1 LQLPVPR
8 AALRLAASKQFLKLS
23 SSRSKKWHHA
33 PDLASMEICSTMH
46 IAFRR
51 AQVADLL
58 AIVALLA
65 DDILG
70 QQREDATSP
79 PNPKYVDAF
88 QAILAD
94 PNQLQMVATSGDEV
108 IGTLQLTFIPGL
120 SRTGAWRG
128 QIEGVRIAAA
138 HRGSGVGQQMFE
150 WAIDQ
155 CRARGCDLVQLTTDK
170 ARPEAHRFYERLGFV
185 GSHIGYKLML

>member
-1 LQLPVPR
+1 
-8 AALRLAASKQFLKLS
+8 
-23 SSRSKKWHHA
+23 
-33 PDLASMEICSTMH
+33 MH
-46 IAFRR
+46 VTFRR
-51 AQVADLL
+51 AQPADLP

-94 PNQLQMVATSGDEV
+94 PNQLQMVATSNSEV

-128 QIEGVRIAAA
+128 QIEGVRIAAS

-170 ARPEAHRFYERLGFV
+170 VRPEAHRFYERLGFV